1 MITHLLTLI
10 TNLIIHIIS
19 ALSYGGI
26 ILLMAL
32 HSSIFIV
39 PSEVVMPFSGFLVSS
54 GRFFFVVVV
63 ISGTIGNLIGASFIY
78 FLSYKGGRNLILK
91 YEHIV
96 LVSQADLEKVEKFF
110 KRFGV
115 WAILIGRCI
124 PIVAGLISIP
134 AGLSKIKYWK
144 FLLLTFFGALIW
156 NSLLTFIG
164 LKLGENWLVLKDK
177 LHNFDLIIIILI
189 LVGVIW
195 WVYRHLISK
204 KS

>member
-54 GRFFFVVVV
+54 GRFSFVLVV
-63 ISGTIGNLIGASFIY
+63 IYGTIGNLIGASFIY
-78 FLSYKGGRNLILK
+78 LLSYKGGRNLILK

>member
-54 GRFFFVVVV
+54 GRFCFVLVV

>member
-54 GRFFFVVVV
+54 GRFSFVLVV